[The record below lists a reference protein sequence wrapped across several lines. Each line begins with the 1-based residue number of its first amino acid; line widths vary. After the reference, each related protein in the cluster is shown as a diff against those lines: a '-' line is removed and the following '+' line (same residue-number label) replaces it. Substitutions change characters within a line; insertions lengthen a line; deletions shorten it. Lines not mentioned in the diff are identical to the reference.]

1 MQVVDV
7 AGVGFP
13 LYTAR
18 PGHTDEPVGVVAG
31 MPMDRRAP
39 NNVLWFVEPLA
50 ALPGW
55 RPVGG
60 RPRWTLA
67 GVPGDEAMWQR
78 NSRAVQRM
86 GERRWWGPRHH
97 VRIWDQEGHAVGQ
110 AHYERWAGRLRRR
123 HEVLSLNVGRDAV
136 AAAATA
142 AGCAVSFVEVPSE
155 GIDWD
160 GRVAVIRSGDQPK

>member
-1 MQVVDV
+1 MEVADV
-7 AGVGFP
+7 AGVRFP

-18 PGHTDEPVGVVAG
+18 PGRAGDVGGSRAG
-31 MPMDRRAP
+31 LPMERRAP

-55 RPVGG
+55 RLVGG
-60 RPRWTLA
+60 RPRWNLG
-67 GVPGDEAMWQR
+67 GVPEDAAMWQR
-78 NSRAVQRM
+78 NHRAVQRV

-97 VRIWDQEGHAVGQ
+97 VRIWDQDGHAIGQ
-110 AHYERWAGRLRRR
+110 AHFERWTGRLRRR
-123 HEVLSLNVGRDAV
+123 HKVLSLNVGRDAV

-142 AGCAVSFVEVPSE
+142 AGHAVSYVEVPSE

-160 GRVAVIRSGDQPK
+160 GRVAIIRPAP